1 MTHLPDI
8 TPEQALAVL
17 LKGAKLQQG
26 PKSRTPLLEAVIGI
40 GKDHHAYIGL
50 QQEDIDA
57 LAKVLEDQTLQQS
70 PGSAQQTEAQTVRT
84 ELKDGHVVALE
95 SYRPK
100 QNAGGST
107 AKELREYALG
117 EFAPFLELAEQG
129 PNSCVGRCCRIGHR
143 PSQHHLPG
151 GAVGTGLDR
160 WDTASPAPP
169 SGSGVIHANII
180 RNSRHRPL

>member
-57 LAKVLEDQTLQQS
+57 LAKVLEDQALQQS
-70 PGSAQQTEAQTVRT
+70 PGSAQQTEARTVRT

-107 AKELREYALG
+107 AKERREYALG

-129 PNSCVGRCCRIGHR
+129 QIRALVVAAELVTDRLSITYPVGQWEPGLIAGAQLLQHR
-143 PSQHHLPG
+143 L
-151 GAVGTGLDR
+151 LDQ
-160 WDTASPAPP
+160 
-169 SGSGVIHANII
+169 G
-180 RNSRHRPL
+180 

>member
-57 LAKVLEDQTLQQS
+57 LAKVLEDQTHQQS
-70 PGSAQQTEAQTVRT
+70 PGSTQQAEARTVRT

-100 QNAGGST
+100 QNVGGST

-129 PNSCVGRCCRIGHR
+129 QIRALVVAAELVTDRLSITYPVGQWEPGLIAGTQLLQHR
-143 PSQHHLPG
+143 L
-151 GAVGTGLDR
+151 LDQ
-160 WDTASPAPP
+160 
-169 SGSGVIHANII
+169 G
-180 RNSRHRPL
+180 

>member
-17 LKGAKLQQG
+17 LKDAKLQQG

-57 LAKVLEDQTLQQS
+57 LAKVLEDQTHQQS
-70 PGSAQQTEAQTVRT
+70 PGSTQQTEARTVRI

-100 QNAGGST
+100 QNVGGST
-107 AKELREYALG
+107 AKELREYALR
-117 EFAPFLELAEQG
+117 ELTPFLELAEEGQIRALVVAAELVTDRLSITYPVGQWEPGLIAGAQLLQHRLLDQG
-129 PNSCVGRCCRIGHR
+129 
-143 PSQHHLPG
+143 
-151 GAVGTGLDR
+151 
-160 WDTASPAPP
+160 
-169 SGSGVIHANII
+169 
-180 RNSRHRPL
+180 

>member
-17 LKGAKLQQG
+17 LKGAKLQRG
-26 PKSRTPLLEAVIGI
+26 PTSRTPLLEAVIGI

-57 LAKVLEDQTLQQS
+57 LTKVLEVQTLQQS

-84 ELKDGHVVALE
+84 ELKDGYVVALE

-100 QNAGGST
+100 PNVGGST
-107 AKELREYALG
+107 QKELREYALR
-117 EFAPFLELAEQG
+117 ELEPFLILADEGKFVSWSLQQ
-129 PNSCVGRCCRIGHR
+129 N
-143 PSQHHLPG
+143 
-151 GAVGTGLDR
+151 
-160 WDTASPAPP
+160 W
-169 SGSGVIHANII
+169 
-180 RNSRHRPL
+180 

>member
-70 PGSAQQTEAQTVRT
+70 PGSAQQTEARTVRT

-100 QNAGGST
+100 QKADGST
-107 AKELREYALG
+107 AKERREYALN

-129 PNSCVGRCCRIGHR
+129 QIRALVVAAELVTDRLSITYPVGQWEPGLIAGAQLLQHR
-143 PSQHHLPG
+143 L
-151 GAVGTGLDR
+151 LDQ
-160 WDTASPAPP
+160 
-169 SGSGVIHANII
+169 G
-180 RNSRHRPL
+180 

>member
-57 LAKVLEDQTLQQS
+57 LAKVLEDQALQQS
-70 PGSAQQTEAQTVRT
+70 PGSAQQTEARTART

-100 QNAGGST
+100 QNVGGST
-107 AKELREYALG
+107 AKELREYAIG
-117 EFAPFLELAEQG
+117 ELAPFLELAEQG
-129 PNSCVGRCCRIGHR
+129 QIRALVVAAELVTDRLSITYPVGQWEPGLIAGAQLLQHR
-143 PSQHHLPG
+143 L
-151 GAVGTGLDR
+151 LDQ
-160 WDTASPAPP
+160 
-169 SGSGVIHANII
+169 G
-180 RNSRHRPL
+180 

>member
-17 LKGAKLQQG
+17 LKGAKLQQS

-57 LAKVLEDQTLQQS
+57 LAKVLEDQTHQQS
-70 PGSAQQTEAQTVRT
+70 PGSTQQTEARTVRT

-129 PNSCVGRCCRIGHR
+129 QIRALVVAAELVTDRLSITYPVGQWEPGLIAGTQLLQHR
-143 PSQHHLPG
+143 L
-151 GAVGTGLDR
+151 LDQ
-160 WDTASPAPP
+160 
-169 SGSGVIHANII
+169 G
-180 RNSRHRPL
+180 

>member
-57 LAKVLEDQTLQQS
+57 LAKVLEDQTHQQP
-70 PGSAQQTEAQTVRT
+70 PGSTQQTEAQTVRT

-129 PNSCVGRCCRIGHR
+129 QIRALVVAAELVTDRLSITYPVGQWEPGLIAGTQLLQHR
-143 PSQHHLPG
+143 L
-151 GAVGTGLDR
+151 LDQ
-160 WDTASPAPP
+160 
-169 SGSGVIHANII
+169 G
-180 RNSRHRPL
+180 

>member
-57 LAKVLEDQTLQQS
+57 LAKVLEDQALQQS
-70 PGSAQQTEAQTVRT
+70 PGSAQQTEARTART

-100 QNAGGST
+100 QNVGGST
-107 AKELREYALG
+107 AKELREYAIG
-117 EFAPFLELAEQG
+117 ELAPFLELAEQG
-129 PNSCVGRCCRIGHR
+129 QIRVLVVAAELVTDRLSITYPVGQWEPGLIAGAQLLQHR
-143 PSQHHLPG
+143 L
-151 GAVGTGLDR
+151 LDQ
-160 WDTASPAPP
+160 
-169 SGSGVIHANII
+169 G
-180 RNSRHRPL
+180 

>member
-1 MTHLPDI
+1 MTHSPDI

-57 LAKVLEDQTLQQS
+57 LAKVLEDQTLQQP
-70 PGSAQQTEAQTVRT
+70 PGSAQQTEARTVRT

-100 QNAGGST
+100 QNVGGST

-129 PNSCVGRCCRIGHR
+129 QIRTLVVAAELVTDRLSITYPVGQWEPGLVAGTQLLQHR
-143 PSQHHLPG
+143 L
-151 GAVGTGLDR
+151 LDQ
-160 WDTASPAPP
+160 
-169 SGSGVIHANII
+169 G
-180 RNSRHRPL
+180 

>member
-57 LAKVLEDQTLQQS
+57 LAKVLEDQTHQQS
-70 PGSAQQTEAQTVRT
+70 PGSTPQTEARTVRT

-100 QNAGGST
+100 QNVGGAT

-117 EFAPFLELAEQG
+117 ELAPFLELAEQG
-129 PNSCVGRCCRIGHR
+129 KIRALVVAAETDDNHLSITYPVG
-143 PSQHHLPG
+143 QWEPG
-151 GAVGTGLDR
+151 LIAGTQLLQRRLLDQ
-160 WDTASPAPP
+160 
-169 SGSGVIHANII
+169 G
-180 RNSRHRPL
+180 

>member
-57 LAKVLEDQTLQQS
+57 LAKVLEDQTRQQS
-70 PGSAQQTEAQTVRT
+70 PGSAQQTEARTVRT

-100 QNAGGST
+100 QNVGGST
-107 AKELREYALG
+107 AKELREYALR
-117 EFAPFLELAEQG
+117 ELTPFLELAEEGQIRALVVAAELVTDRLSITYPVGQWEPGLIAGTQLLQHRLLDQG
-129 PNSCVGRCCRIGHR
+129 
-143 PSQHHLPG
+143 
-151 GAVGTGLDR
+151 
-160 WDTASPAPP
+160 
-169 SGSGVIHANII
+169 
-180 RNSRHRPL
+180 

>member
-57 LAKVLEDQTLQQS
+57 LTKVLEDQTLQQS
-70 PGSAQQTEAQTVRT
+70 PGSAQQTEARTVRT

-100 QNAGGST
+100 QNVGGST

-129 PNSCVGRCCRIGHR
+129 KIRALVVAVETDDDRLSITYPVGQWEPGLIAGTQLLQHR
-143 PSQHHLPG
+143 L
-151 GAVGTGLDR
+151 LDQ
-160 WDTASPAPP
+160 
-169 SGSGVIHANII
+169 G
-180 RNSRHRPL
+180 

>member
-70 PGSAQQTEAQTVRT
+70 PGSTQQTEARTVRT
-84 ELKDGHVVALE
+84 ELKDGQVVALE

-100 QNAGGST
+100 QNVGGST
-107 AKELREYALG
+107 TNELRKYALR
-117 EFAPFLELAEQG
+117 ELTPFLELAEEGRIRALVVAAELVTDRLSIAYPVGQWEPGLIAGAQLLQHRLLDQG
-129 PNSCVGRCCRIGHR
+129 
-143 PSQHHLPG
+143 
-151 GAVGTGLDR
+151 
-160 WDTASPAPP
+160 
-169 SGSGVIHANII
+169 
-180 RNSRHRPL
+180 

>member
-57 LAKVLEDQTLQQS
+57 LAKVLEDQTHQQS
-70 PGSAQQTEAQTVRT
+70 PGSAQQTEARTVRT
-84 ELKDGHVVALE
+84 ELKDGQIVALE

-100 QNAGGST
+100 QNVGGST

-117 EFAPFLELAEQG
+117 ELTPFLELAEEGQIRALVVAAELVTDRLSITYPVGQWEPGLIAGAQLLQHRLLEQG
-129 PNSCVGRCCRIGHR
+129 
-143 PSQHHLPG
+143 
-151 GAVGTGLDR
+151 
-160 WDTASPAPP
+160 
-169 SGSGVIHANII
+169 
-180 RNSRHRPL
+180 

>member
-70 PGSAQQTEAQTVRT
+70 PGSTQQTEARTVRT

-107 AKELREYALG
+107 AKERREYALN

-129 PNSCVGRCCRIGHR
+129 QIRVLVVAAELVTDRLSITYPVGQWEPGLIAGAQLLQHR
-143 PSQHHLPG
+143 L
-151 GAVGTGLDR
+151 LDQ
-160 WDTASPAPP
+160 
-169 SGSGVIHANII
+169 G
-180 RNSRHRPL
+180 

>member
-57 LAKVLEDQTLQQS
+57 LAKVLEDQTHQQS
-70 PGSAQQTEAQTVRT
+70 PGSTQQTEARTART

-100 QNAGGST
+100 EDVGGST

-117 EFAPFLELAEQG
+117 ELAPFLELAEQG
-129 PNSCVGRCCRIGHR
+129 QIRVLVVAAELVTNRLSITYPVGQWEPGLIAGAQLLQHR
-143 PSQHHLPG
+143 L
-151 GAVGTGLDR
+151 LDQ
-160 WDTASPAPP
+160 
-169 SGSGVIHANII
+169 G
-180 RNSRHRPL
+180 